1 MQVTRMR
8 CSNCASDNPP
18 GKRFC
23 GDCGKPLVNECPK
36 CGAQNPPGKRFCGD
50 CGTELSAR
58 TGPGHSIG
66 FSSSTSPDIAIA
78 SPTAPET
85 GEGERKTVTALFA
98 DIKGSTELMEELDPE
113 EARTIIDPALKL
125 MIDAVNRYDGHIV
138 QSTGDGIFALFGA
151 PLAHEDHPQRAVYA
165 ALRMQDELRGY
176 GNKLQEQG
184 RAPLEIRVGVN
195 SGEVVVRSIR
205 TGQAHTEYTPIGHTA
220 NLASRLQAIAR
231 TGSIVISDKTRSLVE
246 GYFQLRALGA
256 TQLRGIGE
264 PVKLY
269 EVNGVG
275 PLRTR
280 FQRAAGRG
288 LTKFVGRRREL
299 DAIRQALQLA
309 KAGHGQLV
317 AAIGEP
323 GVGKSRL
330 FFEFK
335 AIVQSECSLLEA
347 YSVSYGKASAYLPLI
362 ELLRDYFR
370 IMPEDDQRQ
379 RREKITG
386 KVLTLERSLEDTLPY
401 LFSLFGLEDKDDSVA
416 LVDPQIRARRTL
428 EGLKRILLRES
439 LNQPLMV
446 IFEDL
451 HWIDEQTQE
460 FLNLLADS
468 IGTAQIMLL
477 VNYRPEYSHHWNG
490 KTYYMQLR
498 LDPLSDES
506 AEELL
511 SALLGDGVEL
521 APLKRR
527 IIETTEGN
535 PFFIEEMVQEL
546 FEEGVLA
553 RNGTVKITRSL
564 SQVRVPSTVQG
575 ILASRIDR
583 LPSAEKDFLQTLAVL
598 GREFSLGLVRQ
609 VTDKAD
615 DVLERML
622 ANLQLGEFIYE
633 QPAFP
638 ELEYTFKHA
647 LTQEVAYHSV
657 LTERRR
663 MLHER
668 AGAAL
673 EQLFH
678 ERLDEHLEEL
688 ARHYQSS
695 ANVAK
700 AVHYLSLAALRT
712 AHQGL
717 LAEGTEQAGRALKLL
732 EALPDTPQRL
742 HNELD
747 LLIALVLATGFARG
761 FGAAEG
767 FTLYERAA
775 ALSRR
780 LGDTRRLFGILTI
793 TSVGHLERGEFAS
806 AEANL
811 PEIHNAAGKTAD
823 ASYMAAALTF
833 DAWTTFR
840 FGRFAQARINAE
852 KCLIEYEHG
861 GHAISEWLVRPDI
874 VGLYCAGLVLWP
886 LGLPDRALARG
897 EEAVV
902 RARGLDPV
910 SRVCSLHVLAEVR
923 AWRRDLR
930 HAQEAARDELDLCT
944 RYGIETGI
952 LGGAGSAM
960 ATLGWVQVMR
970 GELADGLAQLR
981 RGIEEITRRGQKMAL
996 PLYLGR
1002 LAMGLTTAADLA
1014 AGSDTVEQALS
1025 LANETG
1031 EHAWDAELL
1040 RVKGEIAL
1048 KRGENDDAARDF
1060 RSAIEMA
1067 QAQEAKSWELR
1078 AATCLARLLIQQD
1091 RSEEAHALLVPI
1103 YGWFTEGF
1111 DTADLKD
1118 AKALLAE

>member
-1 MQVTRMR
+1 MLCTKCGSANPTDAAFCEQCGHKLEFLCPACKTP
-8 CSNCASDNPP
+8 APP
-18 GKRFC
+18 GARFC
-23 GDCGKPLVNECPK
+23 KN
-36 CGAQNPPGKRFCGD
+36 CGASLD
-50 CGTELSAR
+50 GTRQRSKQSTTKSATSGELSLWNERAAEV
-58 TGPGHSIG
+58 S
-66 FSSSTSPDIAIA
+66 
-78 SPTAPET
+78 
-85 GEGERKTVTALFA
+85 EGEHKVVTALFA
-98 DIKGSTELMEELDPE
+98 DMKGSTELMEELDPE
-113 EARTIIDPALKL
+113 EARALIDPALKL
-125 MIDAVNRYDGHIV
+125 MIDAVSRYDGYIV

-151 PLAHEDHPQRAVYA
+151 PLAHEDHPQRALYA
-165 ALRMQDELRGY
+165 ALRMQEEVRHY
-176 GNKLQEQG
+176 GARLQEQG
-184 RAPLEIRVGVN
+184 RVPIEIRIGIN
-195 SGEVVVRSIR
+195 SGEVVVRSLH
-205 TGQAHTEYTPIGHTA
+205 TGKAHTEYTPIGHTA

-231 TGSIVISDKTRSLVE
+231 TGSILVSESTRRLVE
-246 GYFQLRALGA
+246 GYFQLRALGG
-256 TQLRGIGE
+256 TRVKGITE
-264 PVKLY
+264 AVQVY
-269 EVNGVG
+269 EVAGLG

-280 FQRAAGRG
+280 FLQRAAGRG
-288 LTKFVGRRREL
+288 LTKFVGRVREL
-299 DAIRQALQLA
+299 DTMRDLLELA
-309 KAGHGQLV
+309 KAGHGQIV
-317 AAIGEP
+317 VVMGEP

-335 AIVQSECSLLEA
+335 AVGQSGCVLLEA
-347 YSVSYGKASAYLPLI
+347 YSISHGKASAYLPLL

-370 IMPEDDQRQ
+370 ITPEDDQRQ

-401 LFSLFGLEDKDDSVA
+401 LFSLFGLEDKDDSLA

-439 LNQPLMV
+439 LNQPLVV

-468 IGTAQIMLL
+468 IGTAQILLL

-521 APLKRR
+521 VPLKRR
-527 IIETTEGN
+527 IIKTTEGN
-535 PFFIEEMVQEL
+535 PFFIEEMVQAL

-564 SQVRVPSTVQG
+564 SQVRVPPTVQG
-575 ILASRIDR
+575 TLASRIDR

-615 DVLERML
+615 DELERML

-638 ELEYTFKHA
+638 EIEYTFKHA

-678 ERLDEHLEEL
+678 ERLDEHVDEL

-695 ANVAK
+695 TNVAK

-732 EALPDTPQRL
+732 EMLPDTPQRL

-761 FGAAEG
+761 FGASEG

-780 LGDTRRLFGILTI
+780 VGDSRRLFGILTI
-793 TSVGHLERGEFAS
+793 TSVGYLVS
-806 AEANL
+806 N
-811 PEIHNAAGKTAD
+811 
-823 ASYMAAALTF
+823 S
-833 DAWTTFR
+833 
-840 FGRFAQARINAE
+840 IN
-852 KCLIEYEHG
+852 
-861 GHAISEWLVRPDI
+861 
-874 VGLYCAGLVLWP
+874 
-886 LGLPDRALARG
+886 
-897 EEAVV
+897 
-902 RARGLDPV
+902 
-910 SRVCSLHVLAEVR
+910 
-923 AWRRDLR
+923 
-930 HAQEAARDELDLCT
+930 
-944 RYGIETGI
+944 
-952 LGGAGSAM
+952 
-960 ATLGWVQVMR
+960 
-970 GELADGLAQLR
+970 
-981 RGIEEITRRGQKMAL
+981 
-996 PLYLGR
+996 
-1002 LAMGLTTAADLA
+1002 
-1014 AGSDTVEQALS
+1014 
-1025 LANETG
+1025 
-1031 EHAWDAELL
+1031 
-1040 RVKGEIAL
+1040 
-1048 KRGENDDAARDF
+1048 
-1060 RSAIEMA
+1060 
-1067 QAQEAKSWELR
+1067 
-1078 AATCLARLLIQQD
+1078 
-1091 RSEEAHALLVPI
+1091 
-1103 YGWFTEGF
+1103 
-1111 DTADLKD
+1111 
-1118 AKALLAE
+1118 